1 MAKLRLAF
9 PAFQMP
15 AVTTGSG
22 SLRSVAEAIDAGD
35 AAFFLS
41 GNAAVTSLLEASLAK
56 AGAVVPTEHR
66 LLKPAGEPSV
76 DSIATGAAFLA
87 RRPWSAIVAIGGGSV
102 LDWARLSWACSAGLL
117 DVDRGT
123 IEPAGA
129 GARPRLVL
137 VPTTC
142 ASGAEGASVAVYSR
156 GGIKT
161 PIVSPAFL
169 ADRVLLD
176 GRFLASL
183 DAEGLSASLSD
194 ALSHCIESMHSLV
207 PNGLAKMTA
216 ASALRTLLAYA
227 EGGVPT
233 ASRADRLL
241 EASYLAGVAASHT
254 SVGIAHAFAH
264 AMAAEGVTHGRGNAL
279 ALGAAVRFNQGGPGT
294 DVVPPAAGLEVAAL
308 LDRLRTITAPA
319 RAAAAGVT
327 RAVLDDPGRRAR
339 LAAGML
345 ADVAIRTNPV
355 TADATGVERFL
366 DLLRSEALEA

>member
-22 SLRSVAEAIDAGD
+22 SLRSIAETVEIGD
-35 AAFFLS
+35 AAFLLS
-41 GNAAVTSLLEASLAK
+41 GQAAVTNLLEASLAK
-56 AGAVVPTEHR
+56 AGAVVPAEHR
-66 LLKPAGEPSV
+66 LLKPAGEPSIE
-76 DSIATGAAFLA
+76 SIAAGAAFLGA
-87 RRPWSAIVAIGGGSV
+87 RHWTAIVAIGGGSV
-102 LDWARLSWACSAGLL
+102 LDWARLSWARSAGLL

-123 IEPAGA
+123 MAPAGTRP
-129 GARPRLVL
+129 RPRLVL

-156 GGIKT
+156 AGIKT
-161 PIVSPAFL
+161 PVVSPAFL

-183 DAEGLSASLSD
+183 DADGLSASLSD
-194 ALSHCIESMHSLV
+194 ALSHCIESMQSLV

-216 ASALRTLLAYA
+216 ASALRTLLTHAD
-227 EGGVPT
+227 GGIPT

-279 ALGAAVRFNQGGPGT
+279 ALGAAVRFNQGAAGV
-294 DVVPPAAGLEVAAL
+294 DAVPAAAGLDVAAL
-308 LDRLRTITAPA
+308 LDRLRTVTAPA
-319 RAAAAGVT
+319 RATAAGVT
-327 RAVLDDPGRRAR
+327 RAVLDDPARRAR

-355 TADATGVERFL
+355 TADAAGVDSFL
-366 DLLRSEALEA
+366 ALLRSEALDA